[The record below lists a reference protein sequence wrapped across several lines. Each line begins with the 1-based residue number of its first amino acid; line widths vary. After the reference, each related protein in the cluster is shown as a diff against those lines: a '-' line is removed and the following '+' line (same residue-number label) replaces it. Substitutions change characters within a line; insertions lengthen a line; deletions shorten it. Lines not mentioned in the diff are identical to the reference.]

1 MHMRSRSLLVL
12 GAGSLLALGATM
24 FACGD
29 DSVTSTDGG
38 TTPDGSVTN
47 TVDGS
52 LVAVDGSVPTDS
64 GNADTGTVDAGV
76 NRGPAKLLLPNMAL
90 AAPNGLFW
98 QYGADPA
105 LYIADE
111 GTNQI
116 VRWDDKKNFT
126 TQVTLPDYPMDGG
139 GLGGLVRLTDGT
151 FFVTRFG
158 FGVGGGIEYV
168 AATGDA
174 GDIPGLD
181 VTRKRIGLTL
191 LPDGTLA
198 TTYFKGNGAGAVGA
212 IAKLSAFTGGE
223 KDFITNLV
231 KPVGVQYNELRIFTT
246 DQFQGYVV
254 QSTSLA
260 TGGTFN
266 NPQDGGSDAGGFDA
280 GDGGGQPN
288 DFVDLAN
295 GDALC
300 QGPDGTLFAATS
312 DGSVYQ
318 ISRDGTKK
326 SVASGLT
333 RPKGVAY
340 DGANKRLFVSDVDLT
355 NGSSI
360 HIYPIN

>member
-1 MHMRSRSLLVL
+1 M
-12 GAGSLLALGATM
+12 LALGATM

-29 DSVTSTDGG
+29 DSTTTTDGG
-38 TTPDGSVTN
+38 GGGTDASQNTQDGTVFTAEDGSVFPI
-47 TVDGS
+47 DGGS
-52 LVAVDGSVPTDS
+52 VTDGSVVDS
-64 GNADTGTVDAGV
+64 GADAGIQ
-76 NRGPAKLLLPNMAL
+76 RGPLKIPLPNAMVAS
-90 AAPNGLFW
+90 PNGLFW

-105 LYIADE
+105 LYIADDGKFE
-111 GTNQI
+111 IT
-116 VRWDDKKNFT
+116 RWDDKKGFST
-126 TQVTLPDYPMDGG
+126 AVTLPDPPMDGG
-139 GLGGLVRLTDGT
+139 GLGGLVRLEDGT

-158 FGVGGGIEYV
+158 FGVGGGIIYV

-198 TTYFKGNGAGAVGA
+198 TTYFKGQGASAQGA
-212 IAKLSAFTGGE
+212 IAKLTAFTGNE

-231 KPVGVQYNELRIFTT
+231 KPVGVQYNELRLFTT

-254 QSTSLA
+254 QSTSLTA
-260 TGGTFN
+260 GGQFQ
-266 NPQDGGSDAGGFDA
+266 NPQDGGTDAGGVDA
-280 GDGGGQPN
+280 GDGGGLPN
-288 DFVDLAN
+288 DWIDLAN

-318 ISRDGTKK
+318 LGRDGSKK
-326 SVASGLT
+326 SVVSGLT

-340 DGANKRLFVSDVDLT
+340 DGANHRLFVSDFDAV

-360 HIYPIN
+360 HILPIN

>member
-1 MHMRSRSLLVL
+1 MRSRSVLAL
-12 GAGSLLALGATM
+12 GAASLLALGATT

-29 DSVTSTDGG
+29 DSVYATDGG
-38 TTPDGSVTN
+38 
-47 TVDGS
+47 
-52 LVAVDGSVPTDS
+52 S
-64 GNADTGTVDAGV
+64 GGNDASSMMDGTVSSPIDASGGGATDAGTSDAGV
-76 NRGPAKLLLPNMAL
+76 DRGPTTLHLPAPML
-90 AAPNGLFW
+90 ASPSGLFW
-98 QYGADPA
+98 QYGAAPA
-105 LYIADE
+105 LYIADD

-116 VRWDDKKNFT
+116 VRWDDKKGFS
-126 TQVTLPDYPMDGG
+126 TQVALPDPPLDGG

-198 TTYFKGNGAGAVGA
+198 TTYFKGDGANAVGA
-212 IAKLSAFTGGE
+212 VAKLTAFTGGE
-223 KDFITNLV
+223 KDFITGLV
-231 KPVGVQYNELRIFTT
+231 KPVGVQYNELRVFTT
-246 DQFQGYVV
+246 DQLQGYVV
-254 QSTSLA
+254 QSTSLT

-266 NPQDGGSDAGGFDA
+266 HPQDGGPDAGGFDA
-280 GDGGGQPN
+280 GDAGGQPN
-288 DFVDLAN
+288 AFVDLAN

-318 ISRDGTKK
+318 IFRDGTKK
-326 SVASGLT
+326 SVVSGLT
-333 RPKGVAY
+333 RPRGVTY
-340 DGANKRLFVSDVDLT
+340 DGSNKRLFVSDVDAVG
-355 NGSSI
+355 GSSI
-360 HIYPIN
+360 RIYPIN